1 MKELCAYILII
12 LVSLNVVNAQKTH
25 ENELYKVVYSEVY
38 QQPLLLEY
46 SIPYGETINKKE
58 KSFKKLFKLIKTS
71 DHSDYSDTLFDKGHL
86 APVKA
91 FASIRNDDQLYSYL
105 NCALMHRSL
114 NRGAW
119 AKLEKYELG
128 LKNKNNEVNVS
139 ISLIFDNKSFKVEG
153 GATVP
158 TYFIKTIEVTEMITD
173 DTLYIN
179 DYIEVSREVYILPN
193 NGRVKGV
200 HYTQFKSDIL
210 SLSYKDTELIKLAV
224 MEIDTLQY
232 KTYEYKTIEFEPIKL
247 AVMKLDTLQYK
258 TIEFEPI
265 KLAVME
271 LDTLQYK
278 TYEYKT
284 IEFEPIKLAVM
295 ELDSLQ
301 YKTYEY
307 KSIEFE
313 PIKLEV
319 MELDS
324 LQYKTYEYKTIEFE
338 PIKLEVIK
346 PMELDTLQYKTY
358 EYKAIEFKPIKL
370 EVKKALKM
378 KKFITSKSRDD
389 KF

>member
-1 MKELCAYILII
+1 M
-12 LVSLNVVNAQKTH
+12 
-25 ENELYKVVYSEVY
+25 Y

-91 FASIRNDDQLYSYL
+91 FASIRNDDKLYSYL

-193 NGRVKGV
+193 NSRVKGI

-210 SLSYKDTELIKLAV
+210 SLSYKDTEH
-224 MEIDTLQY
+224 LQY
-232 KTYEYKTIEFEPIKL
+232 KNIEFK
-247 AVMKLDTLQYK
+247 
-258 TIEFEPI
+258 
-265 KLAVME
+265 
-271 LDTLQYK
+271 
-278 TYEYKT
+278 
-284 IEFEPIKLAVM
+284 
-295 ELDSLQ
+295 
-301 YKTYEY
+301 
-307 KSIEFE
+307 
-313 PIKLEV
+313 
-319 MELDS
+319 
-324 LQYKTYEYKTIEFE
+324 

-370 EVKKALKM
+370 EVIKPMELDTLQYKTYEYKAIEFKPIKLEVRKALKM